1 VENCYHG
8 WNVDRDTCG
17 LTQSIVRA
25 FYQETGQDN
34 VYVYAFP
41 TEEVKKAVR
50 EYGSIHDIVLP
61 EDLVNLYWISVG
73 VILILIILILLG
85 LLIAWRQ
92 KMRRDASKYNHN
104 FPLNI
109 FFF

>member
-104 FPLNI
+104 FPLLNI
-109 FFF
+109 F